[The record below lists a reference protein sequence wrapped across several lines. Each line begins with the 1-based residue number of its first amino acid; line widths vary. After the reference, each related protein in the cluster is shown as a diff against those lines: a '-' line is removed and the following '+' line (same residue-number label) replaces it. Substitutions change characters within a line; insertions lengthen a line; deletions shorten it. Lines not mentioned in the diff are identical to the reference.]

1 MTDRRTFS
9 FAVDLVSGPAGEST
23 IDDFEIFY
31 ARRALRRLK
40 RLIGRDGLLQLLAD
54 DIEVG
59 NSFMRKHAVR
69 SNGEFR
75 AATTVLAVEGLKA
88 SEFVGYMDEIL
99 TDEAAM
105 LAAQPEHFVMAGH
118 SDETAHIVENL
129 GPHVCSFLMGF
140 GRHVEWAADVP
151 ELLPS
156 SEFPFKKVTNLF
168 LEDGT
173 DIGRVLAQ
181 FGDTPTGFTAN
192 LTVYFPVTCPE
203 EVFEHHRRHFAV
215 EFSNW
220 MKAAAALHP

>member
-1 MTDRRTFS
+1 MADRRTSSFS
-9 FAVDLVSGPAGEST
+9 VELISGPAGDSS

-40 RLIGRDGLLQLLAD
+40 TLIGRPSLLKLLAA
-54 DIEVG
+54 DIELG
-59 NSFMRKHAVR
+59 NSFMRDHAAK

-75 AATTVLAVEGLKA
+75 SATTVLGVEGIKA

-129 GPHVCSFLMGF
+129 GTHVCSFLMGF
-140 GRHVEWAADVP
+140 GRHVEWAANVP
-151 ELLPS
+151 ELLPA

-181 FGDTPTGFTAN
+181 FGDTPSGFTAN
-192 LTVYFPVTCPE
+192 LTVYFPITCPE
-203 EVFEHHRRHFAV
+203 ELFEHHRRHFAV

-220 MKAAAALHP
+220 MKAAAAVHP